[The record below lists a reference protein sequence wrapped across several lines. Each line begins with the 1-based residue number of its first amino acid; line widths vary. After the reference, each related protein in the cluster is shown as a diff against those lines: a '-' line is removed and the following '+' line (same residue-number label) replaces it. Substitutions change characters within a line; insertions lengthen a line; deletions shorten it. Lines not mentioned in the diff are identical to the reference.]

1 MFYIFILRVNY
12 ETDTEL
18 LKLQK
23 KKKKETILNPK
34 FLNIF
39 SIDKF

>member
-23 KKKKETILNPK
+23 KKKETILNPK